1 MVDPDRVQ
9 APQVSASRRSAAA
22 RRVGTRIAEMP
33 GRRAGGNGRCVTELI
48 AVLRAGVHAG
58 LTPGAVAAISVRGQ
72 VRETVAVGLAD
83 RPASV
88 AMTARTLFD
97 IASLTKVVGTT
108 TALMVLTGWG
118 ELDPEDR
125 LDRFLSWPDPAITLA
140 HLLTHRAG
148 LLPWQPLYFR
158 ARNAAETVDVIRR
171 LPPAGP
177 VGSVRSYSDLGVIL
191 LGAVIEQ
198 VTGTD
203 LASAVSALVT
213 TPLKLA
219 HTGFRPPGTR
229 VPEVPVAA
237 TSPGDV
243 VEQRMVATGEPHPVI
258 LAGEHFVEWRHHL
271 LRGEVADGNA
281 FHALGGVGGHAGL
294 FSTADDLLAFTD
306 GLLGHADFPAPR
318 EVVERYLRPGPD
330 DQALGWWTKD
340 LPAGIGIWHS
350 GFTGTRLLVQP
361 ASGTAVVLLTNRL
374 HVLDAEDST
383 TDGKSGAA
391 PDIAPLW
398 ADVQRAAGL
407 L

>member
-1 MVDPDRVQ
+1 M
-9 APQVSASRRSAAA
+9 
-22 RRVGTRIAEMP
+22 TRTDVWHPTCGDAGLP
-33 GRRAGGNGRCVTELI
+33 GRRNGRDVKELI
-48 AVLRAGVHAG
+48 SVLRGGVQAG
-58 LTPGAVAAISVRGQ
+58 LTPGAVAAISVRGEL
-72 VRETVAVGLAD
+72 RDRVAVGQAD

-88 AMTARTLFD
+88 EMTAGTLFD
-97 IASLTKVVGTT
+97 IASLTKVVATT
-108 TALMVLTGWG
+108 TALMALTGRG
-118 ELDPEDR
+118 ELDPDDR
-125 LDRFLSWPDPAITLA
+125 LDRFLRWPEPSITLA

-148 LLPWQPLYFR
+148 LLPWQPLYFQ
-158 ARNAAETVDVIRR
+158 ARNAAETLDVIRR

-203 LASAVSALVT
+203 LASAVSALVSA
-213 TPLKLA
+213 PLGLA
-219 HTGFRPPGTR
+219 HTGFRPRGTPAPGG
-229 VPEVPVAA
+229 PVAA

-258 LAGEHFVEWRHHL
+258 LAGEHFVDWRHHL

-294 FSTADDLLAFTD
+294 FSTADDLLAFAH
-306 GLLGHADFPAPR
+306 GLLGYSEFPAPR
-318 EVVERYLRPGPD
+318 EVVQRYLRPGPD

-361 ASGTAVVLLTNRL
+361 DSGTAVVLLTNRL
-374 HVLDAEDST
+374 HVLDPEDST
-383 TDGKSGAA
+383 TGGKSPAA

-398 ADVQRAAGL
+398 AEVQGAAGL